1 MLGRYR
7 DACAV
12 QRALLNLSELASTL
26 TEMSEFYPA
35 IHSLVNQYLPADNFY
50 LVLLDAMS
58 GHFRLEYFSDEK
70 DQLDAAGIDSE
81 VFANGLTGYVARQK
95 KYLLCDAELFQQ
107 LLKRGGRSSHKVP
120 QASIGWESPYVVV
133 SS

>member
-1 MLGRYR
+1 M
-7 DACAV
+7 
-12 QRALLNLSELASTL
+12 LNLSELASTL

-35 IHSLVNQYLPADNFY
+35 IHSLVNQDLPADNFY

-107 LLKRGGRSSHKVP
+107 LLKEGEIQSQGTPSQHWLGVPLCRG
-120 QASIGWESPYVVV
+120 
-133 SS
+133 